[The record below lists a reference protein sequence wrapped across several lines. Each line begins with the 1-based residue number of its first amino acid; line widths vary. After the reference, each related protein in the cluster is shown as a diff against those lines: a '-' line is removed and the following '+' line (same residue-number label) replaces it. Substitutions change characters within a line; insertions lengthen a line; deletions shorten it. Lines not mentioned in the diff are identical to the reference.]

1 MRCDL
6 PSIINCLFIVII
18 SIHAPTWGATYIL
31 SQLNLNP
38 CYFNPRTYV
47 RCDQDG
53 KRATDCKISFQS
65 THLHEVRLGG
75 AGTYIYVAQFQST
88 HLREVRPYT
97 YLRVSWPRKYF
108 NPRTYVRCDK
118 IAKLIQY
125 IYMIFQST
133 HLREVR
139 QLLMWFI
146 FAYCLI
152 SIHAPTWGATSNF
165 PYGVTYAGNLFQSTH
180 LREVRRVASSR

>member
-1 MRCDL
+1 MRRNGTIACIPAVPFQSTHLREVRPSQHHQL
-6 PSIINCLFIVII
+6 PF
-18 SIHAPTWGATYIL
+18 HRDH
-31 SQLNLNP
+31 
-38 CYFNPRTYV
+38 FNPRTYV
-47 RCDQDG
+47 RCDVYL
-53 KRATDCKISFQS
+53 ISIKFKSLLFQS

-97 YLRVSWPRKYF
+97 YLRVSWQRKYF

-139 QLLMWFI
+139 QLLM
-146 FAYCLI
+146 
-152 SIHAPTWGATSNF
+152 
-165 PYGVTYAGNLFQSTH
+165 
-180 LREVRRVASSR
+180 